1 MFPIRSFLILFSN
14 FSFYRLILLS
24 SLFSVYWP
32 TYILFCFVYLF
43 DSFFLPFSSWKAKE
57 WGNKSIWLKSKRNG
71 ISKKS
76 LMRISQRLLVLG
88 GSAAERRKKVS
99 CLALFRLRIIA
110 RSAISDHELRNG
122 RCWNSKIIFFGDR
135 APALVTNPLSLAFS
149 SRMATALKENLSL
162 SFTTAFA
169 PKADTN
175 PSTLPSNHFQNVAE
189 LRGKKTKTKTNEKK
203 KLTTDTNPNFENK
216 NRQKQFVKRAL
227 AMLLLN
233 RVFESTERSMEWEL
247 YCWLNIRERR

>member
-1 MFPIRSFLILFSN
+1 MLIHCAKRLRVRSRFQHRSSDGSSEIVSSPPCPGFRRAAKESFSRNSFHVNSVFCSWNNSYTNLWWSRRSRRRKKLSIIIKVMFPIRSFLILFSN

-99 CLALFRLRIIA
+99 CLALFRLRITP
-110 RSAISDHELRNG
+110 RSAISDHELWNSPRG
-122 RCWNSKIIFFGDR
+122 RCWNSKINFFGGR
-135 APALVTNPLSLAFS
+135 APALVTNPLKFAFR
-149 SRMATALKENLSL
+149 SRMATA
-162 SFTTAFA
+162 
-169 PKADTN
+169 PKASLFRN
-175 PSTLPSNHFQNVAE
+175 CIRSQS
-189 LRGKKTKTKTNEKK
+189 
-203 KLTTDTNPNFENK
+203 
-216 NRQKQFVKRAL
+216 
-227 AMLLLN
+227 
-233 RVFESTERSMEWEL
+233 ER
-247 YCWLNIRERR
+247 